1 MGSVASSYAN
11 FSRQELVRDCDTPEK
26 FAAFVKEHF
35 PEDADM
41 RERILARAL
50 VGERLL
56 AGADAEALEL
66 CEGTSGKFR
75 SWVAHLRA
83 APQPGVAASLCSCDE
98 EAALPAAPDAAAT
111 ETVVSQPAKTEV
123 EV

>member
-41 RERILARAL
+41 RERILAREL

-75 SWVAHLRA
+75 SWVAHLRT

-98 EAALPAAPDAAAT
+98 EAAHGMRLSLSALYTSRPTAW
-111 ETVVSQPAKTEV
+111 VR
-123 EV
+123 